1 MLSNF
6 ITNQWI
12 HQKYGGVVPEAASRL
27 HVEAIVE
34 LTTMALEASQLKL
47 EDINAVAVANGPGL
61 IGSLLCGVSFAKSI
75 SLSLGIPLI
84 EVNHLHAHLL
94 SLFIDSRPEF
104 PMLVLTV
111 SGGHTQLVKLDGY
124 FDFTLIGQT
133 IDDAAGEAFDKCG
146 KLLNLPYPAGPH
158 IDKLASNGTIIHQFP
173 QAKIGGFDFSF
184 SGLKTSVLYYLKD
197 NLKLNP
203 EFINQNMEDLCA
215 SIQYAIVEAL
225 SSKIEQAA
233 HEYSIKHIGIAGGV
247 AANSGLRSKVNA
259 LCTKNNW
266 SVIFPKMSYC
276 TDNAAMIAK
285 VGYEKFL
292 KGQISQLDMPVM
304 ARLPIQ

>member
-1 MLSNF
+1 MSNF
-6 ITNQWI
+6 ITSQWI

-34 LTTMALEASQLKL
+34 LTTMALESSHLQLV
-47 EDINAVAVANGPGL
+47 DITAIAVTNGPGL
-61 IGSLLCGVSFAKSI
+61 IGSLLCGVSFAKSL

-94 SLFIDSRPEF
+94 SLFIDSAPTF

-146 KLLNLPYPAGPH
+146 KLLNLPYPAGPS
-158 IDKLASNGTIIHQFP
+158 IDKLARTGKIIHRFP
-173 QAKIGGFDFSF
+173 QAKMPGLNFSF
-184 SGLKTSVLYYLKD
+184 SGLKTSVLYYLKEH
-197 NLKLNP
+197 LKENP
-203 EFINQNMEDLCA
+203 EFIQQNLEDLCA
-215 SIQYAIVEAL
+215 SIQQAIIESL
-225 SSKIEQAA
+225 GSKVEQAA
-233 HEYSIKHIGIAGGV
+233 LEYSISHIGLVGGV
-247 AANSGLRSKVNA
+247 AANSGLRSK
-259 LCTKNNW
+259 LSSICTKNNW
-266 SVIFPKMSYC
+266 TVIFPKMTYC

-285 VGYEKFL
+285 VGYEKFR
-292 KGQISQLDMPVM
+292 KGQFSDLNMPVM